1 MRIELWILLIA
12 AVCVAN
18 IYTDGKYLKLLYK
31 WKKLYQIIGII
42 LGALFLYYVI
52 KKNPMKT
59 GEILQASND
68 YLKYLPMDKNSIGF
82 ISPILDFTSRQN
94 LYKNESMG
102 YPVARMPT
110 TDLRSPGKYG
120 QRAESLLTNN
130 FVGDIRSPGKFV
142 QVQQSNNG
150 LEGGTRLMNS
160 GKKGSKRSVSE
171 TKKKFVAS
179 RQNWQCGHCNKQLS
193 AWFEVDHKIRLEY
206 GGDNHIDN
214 LVALCRECHGEK
226 TAMENL

>member
-31 WKKLYQIIGII
+31 WKKLYQIIGIV

-68 YLKYLPMDKNSIGF
+68 YIKYLPMDKNSIGF

-102 YPVARMPT
+102 AASYPVARMPT
-110 TDLRSPGKYG
+110 TDL
-120 QRAESLLTNN
+120 
-130 FVGDIRSPGKFV
+130 RSPGKFV

>member
-31 WKKLYQIIGII
+31 WKKLYQILGII
-42 LGALFLYYVI
+42 LGALFLYFVI

-59 GEILQASND
+59 GEILRASND
-68 YLKYLPMDKNSIGF
+68 YLKYLPMDKNSTSF

-94 LYKNESMG
+94 LYTNEATGSAS

-110 TDLRSPGKYG
+110 G
-120 QRAESLLTNN
+120 QGSQ
-130 FVGDIRSPGKFV
+130 KFV
-142 QVQQSNNG
+142 QVQQSNLNNG
-150 LEGGTRLMNS
+150 MEGGTRLMNS

>member
-31 WKKLYQIIGII
+31 WKKLYQIVGII
-42 LGALFLYYVI
+42 LGALFLYFVI

-68 YLKYLPMDKNSIGF
+68 YLKYLPMDKNSTSF

-94 LYKNESMG
+94 LYKSESMG

-110 TDLRSPGKYG
+110 TDL
-120 QRAESLLTNN
+120 
-130 FVGDIRSPGKFV
+130 RSPGKFV

>member
-31 WKKLYQIIGII
+31 WKKLYQILGII
-42 LGALFLYYVI
+42 LGALFLYFVI

-59 GEILQASND
+59 AEILRASND
-68 YLKYLPMDKNSIGF
+68 YLKYLPMDKNSTSF

-94 LYKNESMG
+94 LYNNGAMG
-102 YPVARMPT
+102 ASSYPVARMPT
-110 TDLRSPGKYG
+110 G
-120 QRAESLLTNN
+120 QGT
-130 FVGDIRSPGKFV
+130 PGKFV
-142 QVQQSNNG
+142 QIQQTNQNNG

-160 GKKGSKRSVSE
+160 GKNGSKRSVSE

-179 RQNWQCGHCNKQLS
+179 RQNWKCGHCNNQLS